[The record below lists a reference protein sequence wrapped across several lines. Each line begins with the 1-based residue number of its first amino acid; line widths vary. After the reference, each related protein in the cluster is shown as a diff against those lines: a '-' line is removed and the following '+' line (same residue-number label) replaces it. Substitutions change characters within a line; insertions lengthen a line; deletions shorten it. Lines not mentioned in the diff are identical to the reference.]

1 VKWIRRIILSLLAL
15 AALAFL
21 ARGSRR
27 ADSAPVPSDFVVI
40 RYWEKWTGKEADQ
53 MKQIVDD
60 FNATVGH
67 QKKIFVQYLSMSSVD
82 QKTLLATAAGVPPD
96 VAGVWD
102 NQVRQFA
109 AMGALQCLD
118 DMAAE
123 HGLTRGYFKPVY
135 YHGCCY
141 EDRLYALPS
150 TPGGV
155 ALHYN
160 KRIFREKAD
169 KLRAAGLDPD
179 RAPRTIE
186 ELDRYAA
193 VLDTYDADGHLISA
207 GYLPQEPGWWLTLTP
222 YWFGGR
228 LYDPE
233 TRRVTF
239 TEPQVIKAFTWVQG
253 YTKRLGA
260 QAIQQFRSTL
270 GRDNFDSPQSPFFT
284 GAVAMEMEGPWKANY
299 IAKLN
304 PRMNNRQQLSEDQLA
319 KLTRDQRRDN
329 SDWAAAPLPSIDDS
343 VGPVGYGSMDVFV
356 IPESGKHKKEAFEF
370 IAFVNRQ
377 DEMEKLVSLHCKT
390 SPLAK
395 MSGQYIANHPNPYIE
410 VFEDLASRPNC
421 RGLPEIAI
429 WPEVS
434 RELSN
439 AIERICLDPNL
450 SVEQALADAQV
461 RAQAAVDRFF
471 QRQDQR
477 KRLESP

>member
-1 VKWIRRIILSLLAL
+1 MMTWLRRIIFSILIVLAV
-15 AALAFL
+15 AFL

-27 ADSAPVPSDFVVI
+27 GAAPVPDDFVVI
-40 RYWEKWTGKEADQ
+40 RYWEKWTGLEADQ

-60 FNATVGH
+60 FNATVGRE
-67 QKKIFVQYLSMSSVD
+67 KKIFVQYLSMSSVD

-102 NQVRQFA
+102 TQVRQFA
-109 AMGALQCLD
+109 AMGALECLD
-118 DMAAE
+118 EHAAPR
-123 HGLTRGYFKPVY
+123 GLTREYFKPVY
-135 YHGCCY
+135 YMGCSY
-141 EDRLYALPS
+141 EGHLYALPS

-155 ALHYN
+155 TLHYN

-179 RAPRTIE
+179 RAPRTIA

-193 VLDTYDADGHLISA
+193 VLDTYDSEGHLISA

-228 LYDPE
+228 MYDAQS
-233 TRRVTF
+233 RRITF
-239 TEPQVIKAFTWVQG
+239 TEPQVIAAFTWVQG

-260 QAIQQFRSTL
+260 QTIQQFRSTL

-304 PRMNNRQQLSEDQLA
+304 PRMSNPQNLSPDELA
-319 KLTRDQRRDN
+319 RLTRDQRRDN
-329 SDWAAAPLPSIDDS
+329 CDWACAPFPCGDESG
-343 VGPVGYGSMDVFV
+343 GPLGFGSMDVFV
-356 IPESGKHKKEAFEF
+356 IPASGKHKKEAFEF
-370 IAFVNRQ
+370 IAFVNRR

-395 MSGQYIANHPNPYIE
+395 MSDTYIASHPNPYIE
-410 VFEDLASRPNC
+410 VFEDLAARPNC
-421 RGLPEIAI
+421 KGLPELAI
-429 WPEVS
+429 WPEVA
-434 RELSN
+434 RELSV
-439 AIERICLDPNL
+439 AIERICLDQATP
-450 SVEQALADAQV
+450 EQALAEAQV

-471 QRQDQR
+471 LRQDQR
-477 KRLESP
+477 KQAEAQ